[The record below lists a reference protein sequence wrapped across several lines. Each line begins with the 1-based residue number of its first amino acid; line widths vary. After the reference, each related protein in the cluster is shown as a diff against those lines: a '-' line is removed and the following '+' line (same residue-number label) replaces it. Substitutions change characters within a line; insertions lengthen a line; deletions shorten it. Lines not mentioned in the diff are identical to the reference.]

1 MNKVVIVT
9 GASRGIGRDIA
20 TTLAKKGY
28 IVIANYNKSENKAI
42 ELQQNLKKENINIDI
57 FKADVS
63 NRDEVKK
70 LVQFVINKY
79 KKIDCVINNAGIDQV
94 KMFLDITDTD
104 WNNMISNNLNSVFY
118 MCQEVLPYMIHEKNG
133 VIINISSIWGVTGA
147 SCESHYAVSK
157 AGVDALTKSLAK
169 EMGPSNIRINSIA
182 PGFIDTEMNNN
193 LNEEEKQEIK
203 EEIPLQKIGKVE
215 DVSRTVEWIIEDE
228 YITGQVISVN
238 GGWLI

>member
-9 GASRGIGRDIA
+9 GASRGIGRNIA

-42 ELQQNLKKENINIDI
+42 ELQQNLKKENIKIDI

-94 KMFLDITDTD
+94 KMFLDITDAD

-193 LNEEEKQEIK
+193 LNEEEKKEIK

-215 DVSRTVEWIIEDE
+215 DVSRTVEWIVEDE

>member
-9 GASRGIGRDIA
+9 GASRGIGRNIA

-42 ELQQNLKKENINIDI
+42 ELQQNLEKENINIDI

-94 KMFLDITDTD
+94 KMFLDITDAD

-193 LNEEEKQEIK
+193 LNEEEKKEIK

>member
-9 GASRGIGRDIA
+9 GASRGIGRNIA

-42 ELQQNLKKENINIDI
+42 ELQQNLEKENINIDI

-94 KMFLDITDTD
+94 KMFLDITDAD

-157 AGVDALTKSLAK
+157 AGIDALTKSLAK

>member
-42 ELQQNLKKENINIDI
+42 ELQQNLEKENINIDI

-94 KMFLDITDTD
+94 KMFIDITDAD

-193 LNEEEKQEIK
+193 LNEEEKKEIK

>member
-9 GASRGIGRDIA
+9 GASRGIGRNIA

-42 ELQQNLKKENINIDI
+42 ELQQNLEKENIKIDI

-94 KMFLDITDTD
+94 KMFLDITDAD

>member
-94 KMFLDITDTD
+94 KMFLDITDAD

-193 LNEEEKQEIK
+193 LNEEEKKEIK

>member
-42 ELQQNLKKENINIDI
+42 ELQQNLEKENINIDI

-94 KMFLDITDTD
+94 KMFLDITDAD

-193 LNEEEKQEIK
+193 LNEEEKKEIK

>member
-9 GASRGIGRDIA
+9 GASRGIGRNIA

-94 KMFLDITDTD
+94 KMFLDITDAD

-215 DVSRTVEWIIEDE
+215 DVSRTVEWIVEDE

>member
-9 GASRGIGRDIA
+9 GASRGIGRNIA

-42 ELQQNLKKENINIDI
+42 ELQQNLEKENIKIDI

-94 KMFLDITDTD
+94 KMFLDITDAD

-133 VIINISSIWGVTGA
+133 VIINISSIWGVAGA

-193 LNEEEKQEIK
+193 LNEEEKKEIK

>member
-9 GASRGIGRDIA
+9 GASRGIGRNIA

-42 ELQQNLKKENINIDI
+42 ELQQNLEKENINIDI

-94 KMFLDITDTD
+94 KMFLDITDAD

-215 DVSRTVEWIIEDE
+215 DVSRTVEWIVEDE

>member
-9 GASRGIGRDIA
+9 GASRGIGRNIA

-42 ELQQNLKKENINIDI
+42 ELQQNLEKENINIDI

-94 KMFLDITDTD
+94 KMFLDITDDD

-193 LNEEEKQEIK
+193 LNEEEKKEIK

-215 DVSRTVEWIIEDE
+215 DVSRTVEWIVEDE
-228 YITGQVISVN
+228 YTTGQVISVN

>member
-42 ELQQNLKKENINIDI
+42 ELQQNLEKENINIDI

-94 KMFLDITDTD
+94 KMFLDITDVD

-133 VIINISSIWGVTGA
+133 VIINISSIWVVTGA

-193 LNEEEKQEIK
+193 LNEEEKKEIK

>member
-9 GASRGIGRDIA
+9 GASRGIGRNIA

-42 ELQQNLKKENINIDI
+42 ELQQNLKKENIKIDI
-57 FKADVS
+57 FKADIS

-94 KMFLDITDTD
+94 KMFLDITDAD

-133 VIINISSIWGVTGA
+133 VIINISSIWGVAGA

-193 LNEEEKQEIK
+193 LNEEEKKEIK

>member
-9 GASRGIGRDIA
+9 GASRGIGRNIA

-42 ELQQNLKKENINIDI
+42 ELQENLKKENIKIDI

-94 KMFLDITDTD
+94 KMFLDITDAD

>member
-94 KMFLDITDTD
+94 KMFLDITDAD

>member
-9 GASRGIGRDIA
+9 GASRGIGRNIA

-42 ELQQNLKKENINIDI
+42 ELQQNLEKENINIDI

-94 KMFLDITDTD
+94 KMFLDITDAD

>member
-9 GASRGIGRDIA
+9 GASRGIGRNIA

-42 ELQQNLKKENINIDI
+42 ELQQNLEKENIKIDI

-94 KMFLDITDTD
+94 KMFLDITDAD

-193 LNEEEKQEIK
+193 LNEEEKKEIK

-215 DVSRTVEWIIEDE
+215 DVSRTVEWIVEDE

>member
-9 GASRGIGRDIA
+9 GASRGIGRNIA

-42 ELQQNLKKENINIDI
+42 ELQQNLEKENINIDI

-79 KKIDCVINNAGIDQV
+79 KKVDCVINNAGIDQV
-94 KMFLDITDTD
+94 KMFLDITDAD

>member
-9 GASRGIGRDIA
+9 GASRGIGRNIA

-42 ELQQNLKKENINIDI
+42 ELQQNLEKENINIDI

-193 LNEEEKQEIK
+193 LNEEEKKEIK

-215 DVSRTVEWIIEDE
+215 DVSRTVEWIVEDE

>member
-1 MNKVVIVT
+1 MNKVVIIT

-20 TTLAKKGY
+20 ITLAKKGY
-28 IVIANYNKSENKAI
+28 TVIANYNKSEKKAI
-42 ELQQNLKKENINIDI
+42 ELQQNLEKENINIDI

-63 NRDEVKK
+63 KREEVKK
-70 LVQFVINKY
+70 LILFAINKY

-94 KMFLDITDTD
+94 KMFLDITDDD
-104 WNNMISNNLNSVFY
+104 WNNIITNNLNSVFY
-118 MCQEVLPYMIHEKNG
+118 MCQEVLPYMIHEKKG

-182 PGFIDTEMNNN
+182 PGFIDT
-193 LNEEEKQEIK
+193 
-203 EEIPLQKIGKVE
+203 
-215 DVSRTVEWIIEDE
+215 
-228 YITGQVISVN
+228 
-238 GGWLI
+238 

>member
-9 GASRGIGRDIA
+9 GASRGIGRNIA

-42 ELQQNLKKENINIDI
+42 ELQQNLEKENINIDI

-79 KKIDCVINNAGIDQV
+79 KKIDCVINNAGMDQV

-193 LNEEEKQEIK
+193 LNEEEKKEIK

>member
-42 ELQQNLKKENINIDI
+42 ELQQNLEKENINIDI

-94 KMFLDITDTD
+94 KMFLDITDAD

>member
-42 ELQQNLKKENINIDI
+42 ELQQNLEKENIKIDI

-94 KMFLDITDTD
+94 KMFLDITDAD

-193 LNEEEKQEIK
+193 LNEEEKKEIK

>member
-9 GASRGIGRDIA
+9 GASRGIGRNIA

-42 ELQQNLKKENINIDI
+42 ELQQNLEKENIKIDI

-94 KMFLDITDTD
+94 KMFLDITDAD

-133 VIINISSIWGVTGA
+133 VIINISSIWGLTGA

>member
-9 GASRGIGRDIA
+9 GASRGIGRNIA

-42 ELQQNLKKENINIDI
+42 ELQQNLEKENIKIDI

>member
-9 GASRGIGRDIA
+9 GASRGIGRNIA

-42 ELQQNLKKENINIDI
+42 ELQQNLEKENINIDI

-94 KMFLDITDTD
+94 KMFLDITDAD

-157 AGVDALTKSLAK
+157 AGIDALTKSLAK

-193 LNEEEKQEIK
+193 LNEEEKKEIK

>member
-42 ELQQNLKKENINIDI
+42 ELQQNLEKENINIDI

-94 KMFLDITDTD
+94 KMFLDITDAD

-215 DVSRTVEWIIEDE
+215 DVSRTVEWIVEDE

>member
-9 GASRGIGRDIA
+9 GASRGIGRNIA

-42 ELQQNLKKENINIDI
+42 ELQQNLEKENINIDI

-215 DVSRTVEWIIEDE
+215 DVSRTVEWIVEDE

>member
-9 GASRGIGRDIA
+9 GASRGIGRNIA

-42 ELQQNLKKENINIDI
+42 ELQQNLEKENINIDI

-94 KMFLDITDTD
+94 KMFLDITDAD

-193 LNEEEKQEIK
+193 LNEEEKKEIK

-215 DVSRTVEWIIEDE
+215 DVSRTVEWIVEDE

>member
-1 MNKVVIVT
+1 MGKVIIIT
-9 GASRGIGRDIA
+9 GASKGIGRDIA
-20 TTLAKKGY
+20 IRLARNGNY
-28 IVIANYNKSENKAI
+28 VIANYNKSEQKAI
-42 ELQQNLKKENINIDI
+42 ELKETLAKENINIDI

-63 NRDEVKK
+63 KRNEVSELIK
-70 LVQFVINKY
+70 FVIKKY

-94 KMFLDITDTD
+94 KMFLDITDED

-133 VIINISSIWGVTGA
+133 SIINISSIWGETGA

-169 EMGPSNIRINSIA
+169 EMGPSNIRVNSIA
-182 PGFIDTEMNNN
+182 PGIIDTDMNNN
-193 LNEEEKQEIK
+193 LNNEEKEAIK

-215 DVSRTVEWIIEDE
+215 DISRCVEWLIEDE
-228 YITGQVISVN
+228 YITGQVISIN

>member
-9 GASRGIGRDIA
+9 GASRGIGRNIA
-20 TTLAKKGY
+20 TTLAKKGH

-42 ELQQNLKKENINIDI
+42 ELQQNLEKENIKIDI

-79 KKIDCVINNAGIDQV
+79 KKIDYVINNAGIDQV

-193 LNEEEKQEIK
+193 LNEEEKKEIK

>member
-9 GASRGIGRDIA
+9 GASRGIGRNIA

-42 ELQQNLKKENINIDI
+42 ELQQNLEKENINIDI

-94 KMFLDITDTD
+94 KMFLDITDAD

-133 VIINISSIWGVTGA
+133 VIINISSIWGITGA

-215 DVSRTVEWIIEDE
+215 DVSRTVEWIVEDE

>member
-42 ELQQNLKKENINIDI
+42 ELQQNLEKENINIDI

-79 KKIDCVINNAGIDQV
+79 KKIDCVINNAGMDQV

-193 LNEEEKQEIK
+193 LNEEEKKEIK

>member
-42 ELQQNLKKENINIDI
+42 EVQQNLKKENINIDI

>member
-1 MNKVVIVT
+1 M
-9 GASRGIGRDIA
+9 
-20 TTLAKKGY
+20 AKKGY

-42 ELQQNLKKENINIDI
+42 ELQQNLEKENINIDI

-94 KMFLDITDTD
+94 KMFLDITDAD

>member
-9 GASRGIGRDIA
+9 GASRGIGRNIA

-42 ELQQNLKKENINIDI
+42 ELQQNLEKENIKIDI

-94 KMFLDITDTD
+94 KMFLDITDAD

-215 DVSRTVEWIIEDE
+215 DVSRTVEWIVEDE